1 MKRLMTLIL
10 AIILIFAFSACG
22 SNADETAT
30 TAAKEFTTEPTES
43 EYDLYQTMTLA
54 PEELPIQFSAKVNN
68 ATFRYVPYETRQEN
82 GFDFNSILRVEV
94 NCASQDLVITFPGS
108 ENVFPAN
115 RPEAVVYSNNQKHA
129 SANYEVDLDKNFA
142 TMDGFGDNIESVDII
157 FHARYMSTIYMPVG
171 EEIHEVSYLQVV
183 FSK

>member
-1 MKRLMTLIL
+1 MKKLLTLIL

-30 TAAKEFTTEPTES
+30 TAAKETTTEPTEA
-43 EYDLYQTMTLA
+43 EYDLYQTLTLA
-54 PEELPIQFSAKVNN
+54 PEELPIQFSAEVNN
-68 ATFRYVPYETRQEN
+68 AIFRYVPYETRQEN
-82 GFDFNSILRVEV
+82 GFDFNSVLRVEV

-108 ENVFPAN
+108 ETVFPAN
-115 RPEAVVYSNNQKHA
+115 TPEAVVYSNNQQHA
-129 SANYEVDLDKNFA
+129 NANYEVDLGENFA
-142 TMDGFGDNIESVDII
+142 TMDGFGENIESVDII

-171 EEIHEVSYLQVV
+171 EELYEVSYLQVV